1 MKKKLDLNQLAK
13 SIVEQAAGET
23 VPEKGDKKKKT
34 AQENGRDENC
44 ASKNQKYRLKLKRT
58 LQSNAEVNPNDLE
71 IMALVLFSLVEL
83 HQSCQE
89 NASTYHPFGLN
100 KLVVAQEQ

>member
-13 SIVEQAAGET
+13 SVVEQATGET

-44 ASKNQKYRLKLKRT
+44 ASKNQKISPEIKKNFAIKRR
-58 LQSNAEVNPNDLE
+58 S
-71 IMALVLFSLVEL
+71 
-83 HQSCQE
+83 
-89 NASTYHPFGLN
+89 
-100 KLVVAQEQ
+100 